1 MLKTMSDPVP
11 SANQYGGTVPLPDSV
26 KRKIKKGIVA
36 ISVANFCFLNSGFD
50 LLFDQDRFFDKV
62 PVTPTLLLALMANIF
77 WLALVVWLG
86 IQWWRRSSN
95 RVLQLVLELVFLL
108 LVLVP
113 LDFIR
118 FKILHITDH
127 QLFVFLLQPAVLLGA
142 AVAFAVVVWQHG
154 RIARAVAVMMAILSP
169 LAFTMLTKNL
179 LVCLGVI
186 HLQNCAGSV
195 AFPPPGPVPSAR
207 PRVVWM
213 IFDETDYRIAF
224 EQRPGGV
231 QLPAFDRLQAESLFA
246 TDAYAPADATILS
259 MPSLIVGRR
268 LSSVD
273 FNNTSDLK
281 LTFADTGMTAGWS
294 TLPSVFSEARGLGV
308 NTALVGWYI
317 PYDRMLPQALNHC
330 AWWSY
335 PSFEPARAVSFP
347 AEMWQQI
354 FSLTGTIHY
363 RQLTAKM
370 YHDSFIEALA
380 VVTNQT
386 YGLMLLHMPP
396 PHRPGVYLPDKNR
409 FSAWPVSKV
418 QGYFDNLMLADH
430 ELGAFRQA
438 LETSGEWNQTW
449 IIMSADHSW
458 RQSDLYDGKRD
469 MRVPFLV
476 KPPGGGQ
483 AMSYNQEFNTLLTHD
498 LILAI
503 LRHKI
508 TNEQDVATWLDTH
521 RSSEGNIPAPTKL
534 E

>member
-26 KRKIKKGIVA
+26 KRKIKEGIVA

-195 AFPPPGPVPSAR
+195 AFPPPGPVPAGR

-213 IFDETDYRIAF
+213 IFDETDYRMAF

-259 MPSLIVGRR
+259 MPSLIIGRR

-335 PSFEPARAVSFP
+335 PSFEPARAV
-347 AEMWQQI
+347 
-354 FSLTGTIHY
+354 
-363 RQLTAKM
+363 
-370 YHDSFIEALA
+370 
-380 VVTNQT
+380 
-386 YGLMLLHMPP
+386 
-396 PHRPGVYLPDKNR
+396 YLPGGNVATD
-409 FSAWPVSKV
+409 
-418 QGYFDNLMLADH
+418 LLAD
-430 ELGAFRQA
+430 G
-438 LETSGEWNQTW
+438 N
-449 IIMSADHSW
+449 HSLPAVD
-458 RQSDLYDGKRD
+458 RKD
-469 MRVPFLV
+469 VP
-476 KPPGGGQ
+476 
-483 AMSYNQEFNTLLTHD
+483 
-498 LILAI
+498 
-503 LRHKI
+503 
-508 TNEQDVATWLDTH
+508 
-521 RSSEGNIPAPTKL
+521 
-534 E
+534 